1 MAHAPTPLV
10 DTSRTPPPPS
20 PLPLRSRRS
29 RDGAVTP
36 SGVKRQC
43 APRGRLPL
51 RSQRTVA
58 APARRYLCKSA
69 IVIAGARA
77 ALSASSE
84 AQNPFSWVRSP
95 TSGRSLNACFA
106 AAARARWRPSARSLS
121 EDQPRRGQQQ
131 RRLLSSVARR
141 SESGAKPWSSTFSPD
156 GLGADADFGE
166 DQLLVWRV
174 IERAA
179 SELPSAFTVQEVLD
193 WFAEHHPDVLPA
205 TVRAHM
211 SAMAGNSPA
220 YLVHPTFSRR
230 PPILWRV
237 GRGTYEPYDPRRHGA
252 VTTMCSQVDE
262 EPEDAV
268 DAVQEFV
275 LEQYL
280 EEFLSSNWDRIAFG
294 RRVELWSPDDRPP
307 RQFDASPAGR
317 LDFLCRDLDSDALVV
332 VELKR
337 GTPSDAVIGQTLRY
351 MGWIRR
357 EIARPDQRVEG
368 IVVVGEPDEK
378 LLLAASATPAIR
390 IVRYR
395 IDLALQVVDER
406 S

>member
-1 MAHAPTPLV
+1 MSAMAGNSPTYLV
-10 DTSRTPPPPS
+10 HPTF
-20 PLPLRSRRS
+20 SRRPPILW
-29 RDGAVTP
+29 RVGRGTYQPYDAAVHGEP
-36 SGVKRQC
+36 GVD
-43 APRGRLPL
+43 
-51 RSQRTVA
+51 
-58 APARRYLCKSA
+58 
-69 IVIAGARA
+69 
-77 ALSASSE
+77 E
-84 AQNPFSWVRSP
+84 
-95 TSGRSLNACFA
+95 
-106 AAARARWRPSARSLS
+106 
-121 EDQPRRGQQQ
+121 
-131 RRLLSSVARR
+131 
-141 SESGAKPWSSTFSPD
+141 
-156 GLGADADFGE
+156 ADALGVDEDFGE
-166 DQLLVWRV
+166 GQLPVWRL
-174 IERAA
+174 IERAGG
-179 SELPSAFTVQEVLD
+179 ELPSPFTVQEVLD
-193 WFAEHHPDVLPA
+193 WFDEHHPDVLPA

-237 GRGTYEPYDPRRHGA
+237 GRGTYEPYDAAVHGEPGVDEADALGVDEGFGEGQLPVWRLIERAGGELPSPFTVQEVLDWFDEHHPDVLPATVRAHMSAIAGNSPAYLVHPTFSRRPPILWRVGRGTYEPYDPRRHGA
-252 VTTMCSQVDE
+252 VPTVGSHVDE

-280 EEFLSSNWDRIAFG
+280 EEFLASNWDRIAFG
-294 RRVELWSPDDRPP
+294 RRLELWSPDDRAP

-317 LDFLCRDLDSDALVV
+317 VDFLCRDLDTDAIVV

-337 GTPSDAVIGQTLRY
+337 GTPSDAVVGQTLRY

-368 IVVVGEPDEK
+368 IIVVGEPDEK

-395 IDLALQVVDER
+395 IDFSLEVVDEW
-406 S
+406 SG